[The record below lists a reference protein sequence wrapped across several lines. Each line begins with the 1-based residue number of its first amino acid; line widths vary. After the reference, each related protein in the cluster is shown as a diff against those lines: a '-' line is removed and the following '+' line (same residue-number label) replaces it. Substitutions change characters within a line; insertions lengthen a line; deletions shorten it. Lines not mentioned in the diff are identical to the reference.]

1 MKYFAALYVLIPINP
16 NSLTSPGWSSLS
28 TFMLMFAVLITL
40 PLLIM
45 FFERKK
51 TVKKNINYVAVL
63 EQLKR
68 QADEKVRQAIE
79 QSGIIP
85 LGAAYAK
92 EFNEGLYLDRKSD
105 LVMLFAIEEKMF
117 EDENTKVPRP
127 INRIVEKLNQ
137 SELMKVGWGM
147 VSRDYAEDFI
157 NRLAE
162 LDDALDFEL
171 GQDDNI
177 LENKIVFS
185 HTLPFLEPQH
195 EVPTQAFTIND
206 GDVTLTSLDPNE
218 DGTLALIIDAKSFFN
233 KYGKNDQISVGNIKV
248 TI

>member
-1 MKYFAALYVLIPINP
+1 MI
-16 NSLTSPGWSSLS
+16 
-28 TFMLMFAVLITL
+28 AV
-40 PLLIM
+40 PLVILWY
-45 FFERKK
+45 EKNK
-51 TVKKNINYVAVL
+51 TVKKNKNYGALL

-218 DGTLALIIDAKSFFN
+218 DGTLALIIEAKSFFN

>member
-1 MKYFAALYVLIPINP
+1 MNSISGALVPYYPPLTNLSVIFVALI
-16 NSLTSPGWSSLS
+16 
-28 TFMLMFAVLITL
+28 AV
-40 PLLIM
+40 PLVILW
-45 FFERKK
+45 FEKNK
-51 TVKKNINYVAVL
+51 AVKKNKNYVAVL

-68 QADEKVRQAIE
+68 QANEKVRQAIE

-92 EFNEGLYLDRKSD
+92 EFKEGLYLDRKRD
-105 LVMLFAIEEKMF
+105 LVILFAAESKII
-117 EDENTKVPRP
+117 DAGNTKVPHP
-127 INRIVEKLNQ
+127 LNRILEKLNQ
-137 SELMKVGWGM
+137 SELLKAGWGM

-157 NRLAE
+157 SRLAE

-171 GQDDNI
+171 GQDDDI

-185 HTLPFLEPQH
+185 HTLPFLESQH

-218 DGTLALIIDAKSFFN
+218 DGTLALIIEAKNFFN

>member
-1 MKYFAALYVLIPINP
+1 MTIQYLNNNPVVIFVVLI
-16 NSLTSPGWSSLS
+16 
-28 TFMLMFAVLITL
+28 AV
-40 PLLIM
+40 PLVILWY
-45 FFERKK
+45 EKNK
-51 TVKKNINYVAVL
+51 TVKKNKNYVGVL
-63 EQLKR
+63 EQLKH
-68 QADEKVRQAIE
+68 QADGKIRQAIE

-105 LVMLFAIEEKMF
+105 LVMLFAVEEKMF
-117 EDENTKVPRP
+117 EDGSTKVPRP

-137 SELMKVGWGM
+137 SELLKAGWGM

-157 NRLAE
+157 SRLAE

-195 EVPTQAFTIND
+195 EVPTQALTVYD

-218 DGTLALIIDAKSFFN
+218 DGTLAVIIEAKSFFN

>member
-1 MKYFAALYVLIPINP
+1 MTIQYLNNNPVVIFVVLI
-16 NSLTSPGWSSLS
+16 
-28 TFMLMFAVLITL
+28 AV
-40 PLLIM
+40 PLVILWY
-45 FFERKK
+45 EKNK
-51 TVKKNINYVAVL
+51 TVKKNKNYGVLL
-63 EQLKR
+63 EQLQR
-68 QADEKVRQAIE
+68 QADGKVRQAIE

-85 LGAAYAK
+85 LGDAYAK
-92 EFNEGLYLDRKSD
+92 EFNDNLYLDGDSVLLRLSLPKSLYLDRERD
-105 LVMLFAIEEKMF
+105 LVMLFAVETKIF
-117 EDENTKVPRP
+117 DDENTKVPRSP
-127 INRIVEKLNQ
+127 NHIVEKLNQ
-137 SELMKVGWGM
+137 SELMKVGWGL

-157 NRLAE
+157 SRLAK

-171 GQDDNI
+171 GQDDNV

-185 HTLPFLEPQH
+185 HTLPFLESQH

-218 DGTLALIIDAKSFFN
+218 DGTLALIIEAKSFFN